1 MDNYILLAI
10 VSFLTGVVSS
20 YLFWKWRHSVAIKV
34 KVSELLAS
42 KITKTFNLG
51 GGVTYYRP
59 RRLGISQEGSE
70 SNLHGI
76 SELNLIEHDG
86 YIEIFGAW
94 NRNKK
99 NQIDP
104 YTICFPTSSKTIQPD
119 RIIEFGQ
126 YFVDLGEKLNTELE
140 NA

>member
-1 MDNYILLAI
+1 MDNFIWLAI
-10 VSFLTGVVSS
+10 ISFFLGVISS
-20 YLFWKWRHSVAIKV
+20 YLFLKWRQSSAIKE
-34 KVSELLAS
+34 KVAELLES
-42 KITKTFNLG
+42 NVTRKFSLG

-59 RRLGISQEGSE
+59 SRLGLSQEGSE
-70 SNLHGI
+70 SDLHGI
-76 SELNLIEHDG
+76 SELNIIEHNG
-86 YIEIFGAW
+86 YVEIFGSW

-104 YTICFPTSSKTIQPD
+104 YTICLPISAETIQPD

-126 YFVDLGEKLNTELE
+126 YFVDLGGKLNTELE